1 MDFAP
6 LSHILSPPRPSSP
19 THTNSS
25 SATRVE
31 PAFFD
36 FFLKKADNSPCLMT
50 SDIGPGTDHSGSP
63 HSGSPPAPLSPV
75 DEVSNSPVV
84 REDLLHSPSRRGK
97 REFTSLSHRGKPGH
111 TPAMKESLLHSPSPR
126 ESHHM
131 SSPSCRK
138 CYAAYSSCHLSSQSP
153 NSSLPPRLSSPPASP
168 LFGKFTM
175 VSLLELH
182 ISAHIAEHEELMMKG
197 LAEMNLLTMY
207 KLFKARLAGREAA
220 CQCLAVTAWAI
231 QEAKHYLEFSEAL
244 NKDSKMRLKYSDEE
258 FRRVRAA
265 LTGRHHS
272 DIEND
277 GNYLQ
282 AAYNDKC
289 NTLRAIAAQADAM
302 GKILG
307 LNVKNDLL
315 SSRGESS
322 HRPQFTS
329 SADPSDSHM
338 SSDLDGDDHNGTMDS
353 DDDKESEGHD
363 A

>member
-6 LSHILSPPRPSSP
+6 LSHILSPPRPNSP

-84 REDLLHSPSRRGK
+84 REGLLHSPSHCRK
-97 REFTSLSHRGKPGH
+97 REFASPSCCGKPGH

-138 CYAAYSSCHLSSQSP
+138 HHTAYSSCHLSSQSP
-153 NSSLPPRLSSPPASP
+153 NSSLPPRSSSPPASP

-175 VSLLELH
+175 ASPLELH
-182 ISAHIAEHEELMMKG
+182 ISAHALGRECQPEFTAEDIAEYEELMMKG
-197 LAEMNLLTMY
+197 LAEMNLSTMY

-220 CQCLAVTAWAI
+220 HQHLMVTAWAI
-231 QEAKHYLEFSEAL
+231 QEAKHYLEFSEVL
-244 NKDSKMRLKYSDEE
+244 NEDSKMRLKYSDEE
-258 FRRVRAA
+258 F
-265 LTGRHHS
+265 
-272 DIEND
+272 
-277 GNYLQ
+277 
-282 AAYNDKC
+282 
-289 NTLRAIAAQADAM
+289 
-302 GKILG
+302 
-307 LNVKNDLL
+307 
-315 SSRGESS
+315 
-322 HRPQFTS
+322 
-329 SADPSDSHM
+329 
-338 SSDLDGDDHNGTMDS
+338 
-353 DDDKESEGHD
+353 
-363 A
+363 